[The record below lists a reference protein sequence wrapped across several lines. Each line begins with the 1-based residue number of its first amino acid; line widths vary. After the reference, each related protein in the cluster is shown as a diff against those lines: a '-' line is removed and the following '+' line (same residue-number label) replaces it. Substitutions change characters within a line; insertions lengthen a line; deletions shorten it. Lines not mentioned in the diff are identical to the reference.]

1 MKKSFVKGA
10 AVMMAA
16 MTMLTGCGSKTTDST
31 QTTSAA
37 DTTAEGTSTTE
48 AASADTTTSDA
59 ATAEVKQSFDKLTLE
74 FVPSKDADVIITGTK
89 ELPQLVK
96 EEMAKLGYDIVEVDI
111 SVGTSYDATGEAM
124 SAGTIDVGWL
134 PGGTYALYSDDVDVL
149 LTATRNG
156 LSNDSENPADWNG
169 DANATQKNGPQV
181 TYYRSLIYATPS
193 EYGKQLAEKVNNGEA
208 LTWDDLNN
216 ATWAVQK
223 TSSSAGYIYP
233 TMWLMKNY
241 DGKKISDLANVIPL
255 DSGYGTAFSYA
266 AAESVDIIVCYA
278 DGRNDYE
285 ESWML
290 ASDQQDSTGKQ
301 GMGRSES
308 IWNELNVIGVTDG
321 IYNDTVAISK
331 RSPYYTD
338 ELKEALQQCFINI
351 INTEKGKEIFGVY
364 SHAGYAIATDADYDG
379 ARAALAAVAQ

>member
-1 MKKSFVKGA
+1 MKKGFVKGA

-16 MTMLTGCGSKTTDST
+16 MTMLTGCNSGKTPADA
-31 QTTSAA
+31 TTP
-37 DTTAEGTSTTE
+37 TG
-48 AASADTTTSDA
+48 TSDA
-59 ATAEVKQSFDKLTLE
+59 VTPDESTSGDTSTVKQSFDKLTLE

-89 ELPQLVK
+89 DLPELVK
-96 EEMAKLGYDIVEVDI
+96 EEMAKLGYDIGEVDI
-111 SVGTSYDATGEAM
+111 TVGTSYDATGEAM
-124 SAGTIDVGWL
+124 AAGTIDIGWL
-134 PGGTYALYSDDVDVL
+134 PGGTYALYSDDVDVI

-193 EYGKQLAEKVNNGEA
+193 EYGKQLAEKVNNGEE
-208 LTWDDLNN
+208 LTWDDLNK

-285 ESWML
+285 ESWTL
-290 ASDQQDSTGKQ
+290 ATDKQDSTGKQ
-301 GMGRSES
+301 GMGRTES

-338 ELKEALQQCFINI
+338 ELKDALQQCFINI
-351 INTEKGKEIFGVY
+351 ISTDKCKEIFGVY
-364 SHAGYAIATDADYDG
+364 SHAGYAIATDSDYDG
-379 ARAALAAVAQ
+379 AREALKAVAD